1 LLAALFTFPTKPLSV
16 WLVRRLVAG
25 ERRAGL
31 DLLRLWG
38 RLAALPL
45 PLDRAEPFAE
55 RPALLRLR
63 PEADC
68 ARCEPPPPDR
78 DAPLG
83 FAFEPDPFDEPLARI
98 VIRRTD
104 VTTVTFTREDRD
116 LILTGPAEHLH
127 TVAHI
132 FDESADQDGGGKN
145 VHLDPFPGHHFLDE
159 RSASVILNDPG
170 SARLGAAYRKWR
182 AEQ

>member
-1 LLAALFTFPTKPLSV
+1 MIVALD
-16 WLVRRLVAG
+16 RRFGEMSIFGTAEEYRQVA
-25 ERRAGL
+25 ELIRAGGGSVDL
-31 DLLRLWG
+31 D
-38 RLAALPL
+38 A
-45 PLDRAEPFAE
+45 
-55 RPALLRLR
+55 
-63 PEADC
+63 EADV
-68 ARCEPPPPDR
+68 
-78 DAPLG
+78 
-83 FAFEPDPFDEPLARI
+83 DPFDEPLARI

-145 VHLDPFPGHHFLDE
+145 VYLDPFPGHYFLDE